1 MGHTVFSPPL
11 MGKKSDN
18 LPAIA
23 LYKDSPKNVLRMPLG
38 FISRTSRV

>member
-23 LYKDSPKNVLRMPLG
+23 LYKDSPKNVLPLG